1 MDIMKFESKFAKH
14 LISKLVSKSI
24 KKHLETDVGVWI
36 DRMEFTSN
44 EGENRARLRLDITL
58 EAKPSELYSLIFDKL

>member
-36 DRMEFTSN
+36 DQMEFTSN
-44 EGENRARLRLDITL
+44 EGENRARLHLDITL

>member
-14 LISKLVSKSI
+14 LISKLVSRSI

-36 DRMEFTSN
+36 EKMDFTSN
-44 EGENRARLRLDITL
+44 ETENKAQLHLDITL